1 MRPAHIHFRIDAPGY
16 ESLTTALYSSDD
28 PYVHSDAVFGVK
40 PSLVIEYV
48 SKDGGYDAISP
59 NGFRLISA
67 PAAPKQKT
75 SESG

>member
-1 MRPAHIHFRIDAPGY
+1 MLLATGRHPMRPAHIHFRIDAPGY

-48 SKDGGYDAISP
+48 SKDGGYDAARD
-59 NGFRLISA
+59 FVLIPRGRA
-67 PAAPKQKT
+67 
-75 SESG
+75 